1 MKVIAIKRGFIH
13 GELKRVGD
21 AFECTKEQF
30 AEEWMSEDIKDIPSP
45 IDNSKV
51 KKVEDVVFEPLE
63 IPSLM
68 NKEKKPKKNKK
79 VS

>member
-21 AFECTKEQF
+21 AFECTNEQF
-30 AEEWMSEDIKDIPSP
+30 ADAWMSEDIKDIPSP

-51 KKVEDVVFEPLE
+51 KKVEDVKHEPLE

>member
-13 GELKRVGD
+13 GELKNIGD
-21 AFECTKEQF
+21 NFECTSDEF
-30 AEEWMSEDIKDIPSP
+30 SNVWMSEDIKDIPSQK
-45 IDNSKV
+45 DNSKV
-51 KKVEDVVFEPLE
+51 KKIEDVEFEPLE

-68 NKEKKPKKNKK
+68 NKERKPKKNKK